1 VLRTNYPENVI
12 RDRQT
17 TYLITGGTGF
27 LGRHVLEA
35 LRRIASDVRLVVL
48 ARSAKSW
55 ESQPWCQT
63 LTDVEVVTGPL
74 FPTDSWKNDPR
85 LARLDGIFHLAG
97 EVKHTRAN
105 TRDMFRANVE
115 GTSSMVRLAAE
126 KKCRLVF
133 VSTSGT
139 VSCSPLPGHGASEE
153 APYCEDVV
161 RNWPYYVSK
170 IRAEK
175 EARTL
180 ARDLGVQLIVFR
192 PPALLGPG
200 DHRYRSTASV
210 LRVLQQRLPFILNGG
225 MHFVDVR
232 DAAEA
237 MIRAMAHHKPKP
249 VYHLAG
255 TVCTLDD
262 FFRAIARAANLKPS
276 WTILPAQLLWYIS
289 KLNEI
294 SGFRF
299 RIIPDPVLIEMARHH
314 WDLRSRHAE
323 VDLGYRS
330 RPAEQTIAE
339 TVSWM
344 LLNHPDVGKRS
355 GTRLQQ
361 LTADGADAVRTAS

>member
-1 VLRTNYPENVI
+1 MT
-12 RDRQT
+12 DRRT
-17 TYLITGGTGF
+17 TYLITGATGF
-27 LGRHVLEA
+27 LGRHLMES
-35 LRRIASDVRLVVL
+35 LRRNASHVRLVAL

-55 ESQPWCQT
+55 ASQPWCQT
-63 LTDVEVVTGPL
+63 LRGVEVVIGPL

-97 EVKHTRAN
+97 EVRHTRAS
-105 TRDMFRANVE
+105 TGDMFRTNVE
-115 GTSSMVRLAAE
+115 GTASMVRLAAE
-126 KKCRLVF
+126 KKCRLLF
-133 VSTSGT
+133 VSTSGA
-139 VSCSPLPGHGASEE
+139 VSCSSLPGQGATEE
-153 APYCEDVV
+153 APYCDAVV

-175 EARTL
+175 EARIL

-210 LRVLQQRLPFILNGG
+210 LRVLQQRLPFILKGG

-237 MIRAMAHHKPKP
+237 MIRAMAHHDPKP
-249 VYHLAG
+249 AYHLSG
-255 TVCTLDD
+255 TVCTLEV
-262 FFRAIARAANLKPS
+262 FFGMIAREAQLKPS
-276 WTILPAQLLWYIS
+276 WTILPAALFWYIA

-344 LLNHPDVGKRS
+344 LLNHPDLRKRS
-355 GTRLQQ
+355 GAGVQQ
-361 LTADGADAVRTAS
+361 LARERADAVRTAS